1 MRPDLKILFISGYA
15 DIAVPVDPRN
25 ANIGFLSKPF
35 QASVLSNKVREVLRG
50 SMPSLPGG
58 STPSTTTM

>member
-1 MRPDLKILFISGYA
+1 
-15 DIAVPVDPRN
+15 VPVDPRN

-50 SMPSLPGG
+50 SMPSSPGG